1 MIWNGK
7 LRHYRSEIFALTR
20 CVVPRCM
27 EDGGR
32 MGWEA
37 QIAILGKILMSHT
50 ESIYIYIYTQ
60 GLKLEITDFDTLWA
74 SGYIYI
80 YIYVRIY
87 TYIYI
92 YIYIYIYVRTYVY
105 MFLYGSSYGFS
116 YNPAFLSL
124 VGQLFGL
131 ELIQGRLLH
140 TTTRWGHTRWGR
152 QRGGALSLCD
162 QLRT

>member
-50 ESIYIYIYTQ
+50 E
-60 GLKLEITDFDTLWA
+60 
-74 SGYIYI
+74 YIYI
-80 YIYVRIY
+80 YIYPGAQIRDNRLWY
-87 TYIYI
+87 TLSVWVYIYI
-92 YIYIYIYVRTYVY
+92 YIYIRTYIYVYIYIYIRTYVY